1 MSDYRITTQK
11 ALRASF
17 WANHTHLQ
25 RVPGR
30 TQNGYPVDTRTAF
43 CDYVDN
49 LARNGEISETLA
61 QRATL

>member
-11 ALRASF
+11 ALRAAF
-17 WANHTHLQ
+17 WRDYPRLP

-30 TQNGYPVDTRTAF
+30 TQN
-43 CDYVDN
+43 DYSAGIRILWCQYIDDKEKD
-49 LARNGEISETLA
+49 GEISEALA